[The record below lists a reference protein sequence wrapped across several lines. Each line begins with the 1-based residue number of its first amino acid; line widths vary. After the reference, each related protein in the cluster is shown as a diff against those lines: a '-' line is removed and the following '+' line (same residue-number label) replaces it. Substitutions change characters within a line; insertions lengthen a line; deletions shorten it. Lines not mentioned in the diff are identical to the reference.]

1 MLDDTVRDEL
11 LENIDRLLRSA
22 QSSPAPTPPRVRKH
36 ETARQHS
43 PERELALTSV
53 LAALRKAS
61 YVRMSEADCQL
72 NQVARDY
79 ILRLIQEERSMAH
92 RSMAGAQ

>member
-11 LENIDRLLRSA
+11 VNTIDRLLRNA
-22 QSSPAPTPPRVRKH
+22 QSMPAPLPPRQHKH
-36 ETARQHS
+36 EAARQHS

-53 LAALRKAS
+53 LSALRKGS
-61 YVRMSEADCQL
+61 YVRMSDADYQL

-79 ILRLIQEERSMAH
+79 VLRLIQEERALAH
-92 RSMAGAQ
+92 RATAGAP